1 MHTGSY
7 GLMSAD
13 GSVQPTGPGGHEGHA
28 LTWPI
33 WSGPVPPLADGFA
46 VRPDTVPDLET
57 MLVPGAAVVLVSG
70 QVPNAARDWRGSTGK
85 TQLARYFAES
95 LWRSPGVD
103 VLTWV
108 VASSRASVLSGFVAA
123 AAAMGASDAGDAE
136 SVAARF
142 VDWLGQTSRP
152 WLVVLDDLCDA
163 ADLRGLWPAGPAGR
177 LLITTANPAAI
188 SAISA
193 EHRALAV
200 PVPAFSSREAMSYLS
215 SRLSTDPE
223 QRSGAIDLVG
233 DLGCEPLALGQAS
246 AVIGSSGMSCRD
258 YRQYFTQR
266 QKQLAEAGRAGTS
279 AAAVTWTFSAEY
291 AEHLSP
297 GVSIRSLVTLA
308 ALLDGHGIPGL
319 VFTTKAVGQYLIGDG
334 AAPPPDPQRSWNA
347 VLSLKQAGLVA
358 IDPPGT
364 PPAVRMSPV
373 VQAAIRAAVPR
384 DFHDRAARAAADA
397 LVEIWPREEPRSWLA
412 VDLRSCAVSLR
423 QAAGD
428 ALWADDRC
436 HPLLVLTGQ
445 SLDSARLIGPAVVY
459 WRELAADSERVLG
472 AGSLETLMVIG
483 YLGQA
488 LMAAGQPAEAVS
500 WFRRVLDGR
509 SSMLGPDHPAAIT
522 AKVSLGRALVAI
534 GQPDDALAILE
545 EAVAGSELVRGADHL
560 DTLAAREEYAAAAR
574 AAGRSADAIRAYRH
588 SLADR
593 ERLQGQQHPDTMTT
607 SLGLADAYLAGGQTK
622 DAIAQYK
629 RVLADR
635 EGLLGPDHPDTLLA
649 RGNLASAN
657 YAAGRMAPALQLYE
671 ETCAGY
677 ERTIGADHPTT
688 LACRADLARG
698 YYATGRL
705 GDAMALLTDIIAR
718 AERALPPGDPLTQR
732 MRETLTSITG

>member
-13 GSVQPTGPGGHEGHA
+13 GSVQPTGPGGHEGHTP
-28 LTWPI
+28 TWPI
-33 WSGPVPPLADGFA
+33 WSGPVPPLADGFT

-57 MLVPGAAVVLVSG
+57 TLIPGATVALVPD
-70 QVPNAARDWRGSTGK
+70 QVPIAMRDWRGSTGK

-108 VASSRASVLSGFVAA
+108 VASSRASVLSGFVQAT
-123 AAAMGASDAGDAE
+123 AAMGAGDAGDAE

-142 VDWLGQTSRP
+142 VDWLSKTSRP

-163 ADLRGLWPAGPAGR
+163 ADMRGLWPAGPAGR

-188 SAISA
+188 SA
-193 EHRALAV
+193 ERRALAL
-200 PVPAFSSREAMSYLS
+200 PVPPFSDREAMSFLS
-215 SRLSTDPE
+215 GRLSTDPD

-246 AVIGSSGMSCRD
+246 AVIASSGMSCRD

-266 QKQLAEAGRAGTS
+266 QKQLADAGRAGTS

-308 ALLDGHGIPGL
+308 ALLDGHGIPGA
-319 VFTTKAVGQYLIGDG
+319 VFTTKAAGQYLISDG

-347 VLSLKQAGLVA
+347 VLSLKRAGLVD

-364 PPAVRMSPV
+364 PPAVRISPV
-373 VQAAIRAAVPR
+373 IQAAIRAAVPK
-384 DFHDRAARAAADA
+384 DLYDRAVRAAAAA
-397 LVEIWPREEPRSWLA
+397 LLEIWPREESRSRLA
-412 VDLRSCAVSLR
+412 ADLRSCAVSLR

-428 ALWADDRC
+428 VLWTDGRC

-445 SLDSARLIGPAVVY
+445 SMDSARLTGPAVAY

-472 AGSLETLMVIG
+472 ADSLETLKVSG
-483 YLGQA
+483 YLGEA
-488 LMAAGQPAEAVS
+488 LMAAGQAAEAVS

-509 SSMLGPDHPAAIT
+509 SSMLGPDHPAAIA

-534 GQPDDALAILE
+534 SQPDDAVAVLE

-560 DTLAAREEYAAAAR
+560 DTLAAREEYAAAAQ
-574 AAGRSADAIRAYRH
+574 AAGRPADAIRAYRH

-593 ERLQGQQHPDTMTT
+593 ERLQGPQHADTMTA
-607 SLGLADAYLAGGQTK
+607 SLGLADAYLAGGQAK

-629 RVLADR
+629 RVLTDR

-657 YAAGRMAPALQLYE
+657 FAVGRMAPALQLYE

-688 LACRADLARG
+688 LACQADLARG

-705 GDAMALLTDIIAR
+705 GDAMALLNNIIAR
-718 AERALPPGDPLTQR
+718 GERTLPPGDPLTQK
-732 MRETLTSITG
+732 MREALANITG